1 MLKEKNICVL
11 LQVGEYNGVE
21 YAFKVQKLST
31 RPPILDIIIFMLL
44 NSLISCSLSAVRGTF
59 T

>member
-31 RPPILDIIIFMLL
+31 RPPILDIIFMLL